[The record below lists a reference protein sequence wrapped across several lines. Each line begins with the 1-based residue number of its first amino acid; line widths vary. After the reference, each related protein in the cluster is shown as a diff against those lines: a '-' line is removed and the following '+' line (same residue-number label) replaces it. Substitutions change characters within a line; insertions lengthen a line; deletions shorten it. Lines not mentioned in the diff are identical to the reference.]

1 MKCALIASKGSS
13 QWGFRAARAAFPARA
28 PFRLASIPLLGE
40 GKGTGLLREARRL
53 ISIPLAYSLRCAIW
67 ACRGQLWLPAN
78 KAPFIAR
85 AGFLPAA
92 RPQMGCAGTPSRD
105 PGARPGRA
113 RTGPDSGGRLSP
125 GPPRLLFRQTLQW
138 GSAEPRFRAGDQR
151 TLSLFS
157 VEILSL
163 LTARSEPSC
172 QFPRPF
178 PPPLSPPPAPP
189 PLPLGMVRPKVP
201 RVVRGLCFSSAASEI
216 PTKGSLP
223 DFCVSSIQRLE
234 RSYPLVVTSTSLQTF
249 SVNFFSELKH
259 SSRLKFGTMASQ
271 QRPLFLL
278 PRLTPGK
285 KENRKENALVHYPC
299 LQLWS
304 TFPLS
309 HTLDQQQVNA
319 TESSNVK

>member
-1 MKCALIASKGSS
+1 M
-13 QWGFRAARAAFPARA
+13 
-28 PFRLASIPLLGE
+28 
-40 GKGTGLLREARRL
+40 
-53 ISIPLAYSLRCAIW
+53 
-67 ACRGQLWLPAN
+67 
-78 KAPFIAR
+78 
-85 AGFLPAA
+85 
-92 RPQMGCAGTPSRD
+92 
-105 PGARPGRA
+105 
-113 RTGPDSGGRLSP
+113 
-125 GPPRLLFRQTLQW
+125 
-138 GSAEPRFRAGDQR
+138 
-151 TLSLFS
+151 
-157 VEILSL
+157 EILSL

-299 LQLWS
+299 LQL
-304 TFPLS
+304 
-309 HTLDQQQVNA
+309 
-319 TESSNVK
+319 